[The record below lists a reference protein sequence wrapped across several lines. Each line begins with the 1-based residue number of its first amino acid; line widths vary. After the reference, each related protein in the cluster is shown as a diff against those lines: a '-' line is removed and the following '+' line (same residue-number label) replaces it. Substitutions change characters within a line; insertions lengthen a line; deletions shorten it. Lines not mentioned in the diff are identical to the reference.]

1 MATFFV
7 VPVPICRAGARRR
20 GVDRTFAACYRFP
33 ILRFFARRPHAADG
47 HRRASGLPSK
57 PGYRSCGALQCR
69 LQAGRRREG
78 RTDADVSRETT
89 GSRAIEN
96 CRHNCSSLSRST
108 LRSVH
113 APEPARHAAFWRPL
127 RDFNYSR
134 HFHAVPG
141 LWAHECPD
149 PANPPAARSVC
160 FPATPEPRRQ
170 NAASAGRSD
179 SKRDAGR
186 PGPQPCFT

>member
-1 MATFFV
+1 MSIV
-7 VPVPICRAGARRR
+7 HLQPVIGFLFCVFSLAG
-20 GVDRTFAACYRFP
+20 
-33 ILRFFARRPHAADG
+33 LRAADG

-141 LWAHECPD
+141 LWAHECP
-149 PANPPAARSVC
+149 ARQSSSSQEC
-160 FPATPEPRRQ
+160 LL
-170 NAASAGRSD
+170 SSD
-179 SKRDAGR
+179 ARAEEAERGFGWAIRLKRDAGR